1 MGAPD
6 PPSEQ
11 PVLTVVPRWRIA
23 FLSFI
28 ILSLELALIRQI
40 PAEVRVISYFTN
52 LVLMA
57 SFFGLGLGC
66 ILQERRSLRWLLPGG
81 LGLVFVFILAGR
93 GLVVYE
99 ASHSVHF
106 WLGNEQLPGQ
116 AFRLPLLPA
125 ALAAFVSSAL
135 PFVALGQA
143 LARAMDR
150 HPRLVAYGWDIA
162 GSLLGTVI
170 FALTAFLRLPP
181 WAWIAG
187 VSILAALVLARTRWE
202 RVALLV
208 SGLAF
213 LVFARSPLPSQW
225 SPYYFV
231 QHHPTPAG
239 LSVFVNSSFHQFAFD
254 FTTEDEASRQAQA
267 KVLAKW
273 RKPYQLFREIHGRR
287 PESVLVLG
295 AGTGNDVAVALGEGV
310 SRVVA
315 VEIDPVI
322 LEIGRELN
330 ASAPY
335 ADARVHAVVDDARHY
350 LRASRETFDLVV
362 FGTLDSQVLLSGHGN
377 LRLENYVYT
386 REALEDA
393 RERLAEGGLLVV
405 YYSVY
410 RDWLYPRLYG
420 TIRSAFG
427 DRSRIIIESDPSLFN
442 TTLVASRDVD
452 AVRDDPEIAARL
464 GGGRPSTDDW
474 PYLYVERP
482 TIAPIYLRL
491 LGAVA
496 VLVLG
501 VFLLLRR
508 IHPVTGL
515 HANYLFLGMGFTLME
530 SSAVVRLA
538 LLFGSTW
545 LVNAVVFSSVL
556 LTIFLANALVLG
568 RRAPSLSLAWAGLV
582 VALAVNYVFP
592 VSSLFAVGAA
602 GRAAAAGLLIGVP
615 VFCAALCFSHL
626 FAREPVTG
634 YPLGVNLVGAMAGGL
649 LEYVSM
655 ATGMR
660 AIWLLVLA
668 VYGLAWLS
676 TRFATRASA

>member
-1 MGAPD
+1 MGAPL
-6 PPSEQ
+6 PSSEQ
-11 PVLTVVPRWRIA
+11 PLLTVVPRWRIA

-99 ASHSVHF
+99 ASNAVHF

-116 AFRLPLLPA
+116 ALRLPLLPA

-162 GSLLGTVI
+162 GSLLGTVL

-187 VSILAALVLARTRWE
+187 VSALAALVLAHTRWE
-202 RVALLV
+202 RVALLAA
-208 SGLAF
+208 GLAF

-254 FTTEDEASRQAQA
+254 FTTEDEASRQTQA
-267 KVLAKW
+267 AVLAKW
-273 RKPYQLFREIHGRR
+273 RRPYQLFREIHGRR

-335 ADARVHAVVDDARHY
+335 DDARVHAVVDDARHY
-350 LRASRETFDLVV
+350 LRASEETFDLVV

-386 REALEDA
+386 REALVDA

-405 YYSVY
+405 YYSVH
-410 RDWLYPRLYG
+410 RDWLYPRLYS
-420 TIRSAFG
+420 TIRAAFG
-427 DRSRIIIESDPSLFN
+427 DRSRLTIESDSALFN

-452 AVRDDPEIAARL
+452 AVQDDPEIAARL

-474 PYLYVERP
+474 PYLYVEHP

-545 LVNAVVFSSVL
+545 VINAVVFSSVL
-556 LTIFLANALVLG
+556 LTIFIANALVL
-568 RRAPSLSLAWAGLV
+568 RRWAPSLSLAWGGLV

-602 GRAAAAGLLIGVP
+602 GRTVAAALLIGVP

-626 FAREPVTG
+626 FKREPVTG

-649 LEYVSM
+649 LEYVS
-655 ATGMR
+655 
-660 AIWLLVLA
+660 
-668 VYGLAWLS
+668 
-676 TRFATRASA
+676 

>member
-1 MGAPD
+1 LGARD
-6 PPSEQ
+6 PSSQQ
-11 PVLTVVPRWRIA
+11 PVLTTLPRWRIA
-23 FLSFI
+23 LVSFI

-40 PAEVRVISYFTN
+40 PAEVRVISYFTR

-81 LGLVFVFILAGR
+81 LGLVLVFILAGR

-99 ASHSVHF
+99 ASTSVHF
-106 WLGNEQLPGQ
+106 WLGNEPLPGQ
-116 AFRLPLLPA
+116 ALRLPLLPA
-125 ALAAFVSSAL
+125 ALAAFASSAL

-162 GSLLGTVI
+162 GSLLGTVL
-170 FALTAFLRLPP
+170 FALAAFLRLPP

-187 VSILAALVLARTRWE
+187 VSALAALVLAHTRGE
-202 RVALLV
+202 RVALLAA
-208 SGLAF
+208 GLAF

-231 QHHPTPAG
+231 QYHPTAAG

-254 FTTEDEASRQAQA
+254 FTTEDEASRRVQAA
-267 KVLAKW
+267 VLAKW
-273 RKPYQLFREIHGRR
+273 RRPYELFRELHGRR

-295 AGTGNDVAVALGEGV
+295 AGTGNDVAVALGEGA

-335 ADARVHAVVDDARHY
+335 DDARVQAVVDDARHY
-350 LRASRETFDLVV
+350 LRSSRETFDLVV

-386 REALEDA
+386 REALVDA

-410 RDWLYPRLYG
+410 RDWLYARLYA
-420 TIRSAFG
+420 TIHAAFG
-427 DRSRIIIESDPSLFN
+427 DRSRIIIESDPVLFN
-442 TTLVASRDVD
+442 TTLIASRDLD
-452 AVRDDPEIAARL
+452 AVRGDPGIAARL
-464 GGGRPSTDDW
+464 GGSRPSTDDW
-474 PYLYVERP
+474 PYLYVEHP
-482 TIAPIYLRL
+482 AIAPIYLRL

-530 SSAVVRLA
+530 SRALVRLA

-545 LVNAVVFSSVL
+545 LVNTVVFSSVL
-556 LTIFLANALVLG
+556 LTIFLANALVLR
-568 RRAPSLSLAWAGLV
+568 RRAPSLSLAWGGLV

-592 VSSLFAVGAA
+592 VSSLLAVGAA
-602 GRAAAAGLLIGVP
+602 GRAAAAALLIGVP

-626 FAREPVTG
+626 FGSEPVTG

-676 TRFATRASA
+676 TRLATRASA